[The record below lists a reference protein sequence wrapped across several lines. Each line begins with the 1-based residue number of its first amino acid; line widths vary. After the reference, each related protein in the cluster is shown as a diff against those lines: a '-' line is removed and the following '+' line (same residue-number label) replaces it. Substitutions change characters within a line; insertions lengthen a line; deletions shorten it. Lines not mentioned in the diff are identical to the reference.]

1 MAEDVVVFYLNILND
16 AIFRMVLCVCGAYIF
31 SVYNLIISKV
41 NLIYIDPSTVRVK
54 SQQQSHKDQMNS
66 VFAGAACTINFHFS
80 GQIINFRCAPFY
92 SLNSLSNSLKLIYV

>member
-1 MAEDVVVFYLNILND
+1 
-16 AIFRMVLCVCGAYIF
+16 MVLCVCGAYIF

-66 VFAGAACTINFHFS
+66 VFAGEHTAYMGKEHIRHAGITRTGRPKICRITPVQGKKKIGKKKN
-80 GQIINFRCAPFY
+80 
-92 SLNSLSNSLKLIYV
+92 